1 VDDRSR
7 ALPGWSIVGCMND
20 APFRPVLR
28 TQADVERMWRQ
39 LIKPLGF
46 SGCSLW
52 MVVIE
57 GDRPVPQ
64 IMEIAEMPLA
74 PEEGDAE
81 AIAGVLAHLADD
93 GSRFA
98 FLRSRP
104 GGGRPDASDR
114 AWARVLY
121 DAGRTAGARL
131 EVVHLAHDDDIYPL
145 AVDDLLAEPA

>member
-1 VDDRSR
+1 
-7 ALPGWSIVGCMND
+7 MNET
-20 APFRPVLR
+20 PFRPVLR
-28 TQADVERMWRQ
+28 TQSDVEQMWRR
-39 LIKPLGF
+39 LMKPLGF

-57 GDRPVPQ
+57 DDRPVPQ
-64 IMEIAEMPLA
+64 IMEIVEMPLA

-114 AWARVLY
+114 AWARALY
-121 DAGRTAGARL
+121 DAGRATGARL
-131 EVVHLAHDDDIYPL
+131 EVVHLAHDHDIYPL